1 MKNILLLL
9 LPFFVFNIQAQDG
22 IKPIIDMH
30 LHDYTEQTYYTAPS
44 PDGNMSPND
53 LKTYRKLTMEML
65 KKYNVKKA
73 VVSTIGGSNT
83 LDENGIL
90 IPGYYINQPPA
101 DTTKF
106 IQQIKSGEIKVF
118 GEIGAIYGGYT
129 LSHPDFDVY
138 MRICERYDIPVAV
151 HTGGGPPDITYQC
164 CPKFRLRN
172 GDPYTIEDVIAKYP
186 KLKIY
191 MMHAGGD
198 YYEHAIRLMM
208 QYSHVYADLGV
219 VLWINDM
226 TMDFCEQ
233 FLRKAKR
240 YGLID
245 RVMYG
250 SDQMVWPH
258 AIEKSIKQLDSYKFL
273 TEEDKRKIFYYN
285 AIKFLGLNEKDLN

>member
-1 MKNILLLL
+1 MKNLIFLLLQ
-9 LPFFVFNIQAQDG
+9 FFTFNMQAQDG

-30 LHDYTEQTYYTAPS
+30 LHDYTEDTYYTAPS
-44 PDGNMSPND
+44 PDGNMSPKD
-53 LKTYRKLTMEML
+53 LKTHRKLTMEML

-90 IPGYYINQPPA
+90 IPGYYINQPPT

-138 MRICERYDIPVAV
+138 MKICERFNIPVAV
-151 HTGGGPPDITYQC
+151 HTGGSFPNITYRSS
-164 CPKFRLRN
+164 PNFRLKN

-191 MMHAGGD
+191 LMHAGSND
-198 YYEHAIRLMM
+198 FEHAIRLMM
-208 QYSHVYADLGV
+208 QYSHVYADLGA
-219 VLWINDM
+219 VLWIN
-226 TMDFCEQ
+226 TMAIDFGEQ

-240 YGLID
+240 YGLVD
-245 RVMYG
+245 RVMFG

-258 AIEKSIKQLDSYKFL
+258 AIEKSIKTLDSYDFL
-273 TEEDKRKIFYYN
+273 TEEDKRKIFYHN
-285 AIKFLGLNEKDLN
+285 AIRFLELNEEDLN